1 MSPTCRAGAVRIQA
15 FQRAGNRVS
24 EDAQPASLERWLV
37 RPSGA
42 RLPHIFGGAESLPWR
57 SQVAGESGAL
67 HSQIHFSQSTP
78 PFLSCSPIPCEKL
91 FLKTGT
97 SGSLLQASSVGVGSS
112 TWNAWVPE
120 ALPPPPP
127 PGCELV

>member
-1 MSPTCRAGAVRIQA
+1 M
-15 FQRAGNRVS
+15 
-24 EDAQPASLERWLV
+24 
-37 RPSGA
+37 PS
-42 RLPHIFGGAESLPWR
+42 LPHWRDGWSGPLGPACRTSSRGAESLPWR
-57 SQVAGESGAL
+57 SQVAGDSGAL

-91 FLKTGT
+91 FLKMGT

-120 ALPPPPP
+120 ALPPPHSPNP
-127 PGCELV
+127 QAVN